1 MCTDNRLSA
10 FLIKRKSVAPKSTRK
25 DVFSGEK
32 AEKWRQERKMRHGGV
47 VWADA
52 ADLSELGDDD
62 VAKRACC
69 EDTSGV
75 FTR

>member
-1 MCTDNRLSA
+1 
-10 FLIKRKSVAPKSTRK
+10 
-25 DVFSGEK
+25 
-32 AEKWRQERKMRHGGV
+32 MRHGGV